1 VLKVPLTD
9 ALTVKTRRCLRRSL
23 VAGPIDIISQPS
35 SDAASIRKTDNSLT
49 GRGSDMV
56 FQNISTSQTD
66 YCPEKPHRQ
75 NRGGQGEKS
84 GTTRR
89 WRRKTLKLL
98 KTDFGNGAGGIS
110 GHGQRKVAQK
120 RT

>member
-1 VLKVPLTD
+1 
-9 ALTVKTRRCLRRSL
+9 
-23 VAGPIDIISQPS
+23 
-35 SDAASIRKTDNSLT
+35 
-49 GRGSDMV
+49 MV

-98 KTDFGNGAGGIS
+98 KTDSEMAPPGLVAMGKEKL
-110 GHGQRKVAQK
+110 RKSALK
-120 RT
+120 PLE